1 MEAENCKFQ
10 EESIGWKWEPFHSNV
25 EMEKCLPGN
34 YGTDYFK
41 SIEHKTN
48 KQTKN
53 LDYLKINK

>member
-10 EESIGWKWEPFHSNV
+10 EEIIGWKWEPFHSNV
-25 EMEKCLPGN
+25 ETEKCLPGN

-48 KQTKN
+48 KQKVT
-53 LDYLKINK
+53 